1 MLIHGTNSNEMPLL
15 FDTTKIDATYC
26 CQNGHGFWQVVL
38 VLSCGKEFYLP
49 MYNTIIINGVNIMH
63 KGEMEDCKKMAEII
77 NTILELER
85 QDPPVDMDKFALIA
99 KAKPKRKKSK

>member
-1 MLIHGTNSNEMPLL
+1 MPFLV
-15 FDTTKIDATYC
+15 DTTKIEGTYC
-26 CQNGHGFWQVVL
+26 CQGPHDDWRVML
-38 VLSCGKEFYLP
+38 VLSSGIEFKIP
-49 MYNTIIINGVNIMH
+49 MYNSIKINGVNITH
-63 KGEMEDCKKMAEII
+63 KGEMGDCKKMAEII